1 MKRAV
6 IQISGTQHLVAA
18 GDKIFVNRLETKEG
32 ETFEIKEVLSIV
44 DADKTKV
51 GNPIVAG
58 SKVEAKVLKHGQT
71 DKVTAAKF
79 KPKKRYYKRLGHR
92 QEITQIEIQKIV

>member
-6 IQISGTQHLVAA
+6 IQISGTQHLVAE

-32 ETFEIKEVLSIV
+32 ETFDIKEVLSVV
-44 DADKTKV
+44 DSADTKV
-51 GNPIVAG
+51 GKPFVEG
-58 SKVEAKVLKHGQT
+58 SKVEAKVL
-71 DKVTAAKF
+71 

-92 QEITQIEIQKIV
+92 QEISQIEIQKIV